1 MPEWWRSH
9 APGSC
14 AFMVHGVPFRRV
26 CALERASIT
35 RPRIDAESRVCVDA
49 RSARLGVCTSM
60 RMSIRSSNGP
70 DKRARYLRRF
80 IEEQVHRRPPYPPP
94 QGQGLDAITSWNAAG
109 YRA

>member
-1 MPEWWRSH
+1 MPEWWRNH

-14 AFMVHGVPFRRV
+14 AFMVHGVSLRRV
-26 CALERASIT
+26 RALERASIT
-35 RPRIDAESRVCVDA
+35 RWRIDAESFLCVDA

-80 IEEQVHRRPPYPPP
+80 TDEQVHRRPPCPPP
-94 QGQGLDAITSWNAAG
+94 HGQGLDAITSWNAAG
-109 YRA
+109 

>member
-1 MPEWWRSH
+1 
-9 APGSC
+9 
-14 AFMVHGVPFRRV
+14 MVHGVPLRRV
-26 CALERASIT
+26 RALKRASIT

-94 QGQGLDAITSWNAAG
+94 HGHGLDAITSWNAAG
-109 YRA
+109 

>member
-1 MPEWWRSH
+1 MPEWCRSH
-9 APGSC
+9 APGSW
-14 AFMVHGVPFRRV
+14 AFMVHGVPLRRV
-26 CALERASIT
+26 RALKRASIT

-80 IEEQVHRRPPYPPP
+80 IEEQVHRLLRIRLHT
-94 QGQGLDAITSWNAAG
+94 GTD
-109 YRA
+109 